1 MLASAAM
8 MLVLAAAAPPP
19 ATMADLAAGPVEGRE
34 VVLRFERD
42 AAPAAGV
49 AVRARYRENAIA
61 AIAHEQEVG
70 VTGEDG
76 TLVWVP
82 EDAGVVVLSWE
93 GGSRNV
99 SVLHAG
105 IPPLGVVIAV
115 IAGILLLGGSVF
127 SFFRLRA
134 EEADFDVPELPKPET

>member
-1 MLASAAM
+1 MILTAATI
-8 MLVLAAAAPPP
+8 LVLAAAAPP
-19 ATMADLAAGPVEGRE
+19 AAILADLGASPVEGRE
-34 VVLRFERD
+34 VVLRFDRD
-42 AAPAAGV
+42 GLPADGV

-61 AIAHEQEVG
+61 TIAHEQEVG
-70 VTGEDG
+70 TTGPDG
-76 TLVWVP
+76 TLAWVP

-105 IPPLGVVIAV
+105 IPPLGVAIAV
-115 IAGILLLGGSVF
+115 IAGILLIGGSIV

-134 EEADFDVPELPKPET
+134 EEADFDVPEVPKPET